1 MKVNGKCLCGQV
13 SFQAEVDESK
23 VLLCHCTDC
32 QVQASTAF
40 RIGALVDSA
49 GFSMQ
54 GEVKEY
60 CKIGST
66 GARRMQ
72 VFCPTCATSIYS
84 YTPDNPAA
92 VYSLRLGAVKE
103 LRQLR
108 PALTPAYNSIVRV
121 LELLA
126 AGVQVRLGSD
136 NIADMC
142 SPSTTSDLTHEV
154 FTLSAAIRYYKV
166 DILARIAAGKA
177 LNVAER
183 ALVAEHLQQ
192 NEKEISKL
200 ARRWMTQGIA

>member
-54 GEVKEY
+54 GEVKEH

-108 PALTPAYNSIVRV
+108 PALQIWRRSALPWLPELESIPCIM
-121 LELLA
+121 EQDALA
-126 AGVQVRLGSD
+126 AALQPG
-136 NIADMC
+136 
-142 SPSTTSDLTHEV
+142 
-154 FTLSAAIRYYKV
+154 
-166 DILARIAAGKA
+166 AR
-177 LNVAER
+177 
-183 ALVAEHLQQ
+183 
-192 NEKEISKL
+192 
-200 ARRWMTQGIA
+200 